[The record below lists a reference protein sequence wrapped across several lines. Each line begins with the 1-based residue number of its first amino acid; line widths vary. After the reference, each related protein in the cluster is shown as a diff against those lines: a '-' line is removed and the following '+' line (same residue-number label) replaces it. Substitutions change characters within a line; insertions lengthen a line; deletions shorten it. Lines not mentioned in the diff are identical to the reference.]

1 MRIVASRLATAGL
14 AMAALAVGSA
24 SADAAATEMSPLA
37 TAAPQDDESADEVAE
52 EAAPVHVLVKASR
65 LIVRPGEEL
74 ENTSVLITDGRIVSI
89 GAELEAPEGATLV
102 EGAVVCAG
110 FIDPW
115 SALGMEEAS
124 RVDRGASAA
133 TQASDGWNPYADEH
147 LREEALRAGVTAIH
161 LQGGSTAALGGLG
174 ALVRIGPELGDDAL
188 VLNDACLSATVGLSA
203 DGGFWGG
210 VRAVDPFDRMQQI
223 DRIAQNLGS
232 GQSYAESWAKYESE
246 IVEWEKAI
254 AEKEEELEKDFKKA
268 KKDREKDIEKAEEKG
283 KEYKPKRYK
292 EDRKPRR
299 PKVDPD
305 KAVLARVASG
315 EIPLVVEAHRV
326 SEIRGLLDAIEPYKR
341 VRLVIAGGTE
351 AKNQAERLAERG
363 VTVIVWPA
371 LRGSSSANDEYEGHD
386 LSLAGELAE
395 AGVKVLI
402 GSGGRDASA
411 TRDLPLLAASCVGH
425 GLDRDAAFGALTID
439 AARTLDVADRLG
451 SVELGK
457 DGELIVLT
465 GDPLATATRVQY
477 VISAGR
483 VVVTPED

>member
-14 AMAALAVGSA
+14 AMAALAVGSTSA
-24 SADAAATEMSPLA
+24 SAAATEMSPPA
-37 TAAPQDDESADEVAE
+37 TAAPQDDASADEVAE
-52 EAAPVHVLVKASR
+52 ESAPVHVLVKASR

-74 ENTSVLITDGRIVSI
+74 ENTSVLITDGRIISI
-89 GAELEAPEGATLV
+89 GAELEAPEGATVV

-124 RVDRGASAA
+124 RVDRGAGPA
-133 TQASDGWNPYADEH
+133 TKASDGWSPYADEH
-147 LREEALRAGVTAIH
+147 LREEALRAGVTTIH

-174 ALVRIGPELGDDAL
+174 ALVRIGPSLGDEAL
-188 VLNDACLSATVGLSA
+188 VLSDVCLSATVGLSA

-232 GQSYAESWAKYESE
+232 GQSYSESWAKYESE

-283 KEYKPKRYK
+283 KEYKEKRYK

-299 PKVDPD
+299 PKVDRD
-305 KAVLARVASG
+305 KAVLARVANG
-315 EIPLVVEAHRV
+315 EIPLVVEAHRA
-326 SEIRGLLDAIEPYKR
+326 SEIRGLLDAIEAFKR

-351 AKNQAERLAERG
+351 AKSQAERLAERG

-371 LRGSSSANDEYEGHD
+371 LLGSSRYDEYETHD

-402 GSGGRDASA
+402 GSGGREAAA
-411 TRDLPLLAASCVGH
+411 TRDLPLLAASLVGH
-425 GLDRDAAFGALTID
+425 GLDRDVAFGALTID
-439 AARTLDVADRLG
+439 AARALDVADRLG

-465 GDPLATATRVQY
+465 GDPLASATRVQY

>member
-1 MRIVASRLATAGL
+1 
-14 AMAALAVGSA
+14 
-24 SADAAATEMSPLA
+24 
-37 TAAPQDDESADEVAE
+37 
-52 EAAPVHVLVKASR
+52 
-65 LIVRPGEEL
+65 
-74 ENTSVLITDGRIVSI
+74 
-89 GAELEAPEGATLV
+89 
-102 EGAVVCAG
+102 
-110 FIDPW
+110 
-115 SALGMEEAS
+115 MEEAS
-124 RVDRGASAA
+124 LVDRSFSAA
-133 TQASDGWNPYADEH
+133 TKAADGWNPFADEH

-174 ALVRIGPELGDDAL
+174 ALVRIGPSLGDDAL
-188 VLNDACLSATVGLSA
+188 VLADACLSATVGLSA
-203 DGGFWGG
+203 DGGFFGG
-210 VRAVDPFDRMQQI
+210 VRAVDPFERMQQI

-232 GQSYAESWAKYESE
+232 GQAYAETWAKYESE

-254 AEKEEELEKDFKKA
+254 AEKEAELEKDFKKA
-268 KKDREKDIEKAEEKG
+268 KKDREKDLEQAEEKD
-283 KEYKPKRYK
+283 KEFKEKRYK

-299 PKVDPD
+299 PKVDAD

-315 EIPLVVEAHRV
+315 EIPLVVEAHRA
-326 SEIRGLLDAIEPYKR
+326 SEIRGLLDALDDYKR

-351 AKNQAERLAERG
+351 ALNQAERLAERH

-371 LRGSSSANDEYEGHD
+371 PLGASKNDEYEGHD

-402 GSGGRDASA
+402 GSGGRLPAA
-411 TRDLPLLAASCVGH
+411 TRDLPLLAAGCVGH

-439 AARTLDVADRLG
+439 AARALDVADRLG

-465 GDPLATATRVQY
+465 GDPLAAATRVQY

>member
-14 AMAALAVGSA
+14 VMAAMSVGGSA
-24 SADAAATEMSPLA
+24 AARATVQDGEAAA
-37 TAAPQDDESADEVAE
+37 EVAPE
-52 EAAPVHVLVKASR
+52 RAAPVHVLVQATR
-65 LIVRPGEEL
+65 LIVRPGEER
-74 ENTSVLITDGRIVSI
+74 ENTSVLITDGRIVAI
-89 GAELEAPEGATLV
+89 GPDLAAPEGATV
-102 EGAVVCAG
+102 VQGEVVCAG

-124 RVDRGASAA
+124 RVDRSFSAA
-133 TQASDGWNPYADEH
+133 TKAADGWNPYADEH
-147 LREEALRAGVTAIH
+147 LREEAVRAGVTTIH
-161 LQGGSTAALGGLG
+161 LQGGSTAQLGGLG
-174 ALVRIGPELGDDAL
+174 ALVRIDPSLGGDAL
-188 VLNDACLSATVGLSA
+188 VLSDACLSATVGLSA

-210 VRAVDPFDRMQQI
+210 VRAVDPFERMQQI
-223 DRIAQNLGS
+223 DRIVQNLGS
-232 GQSYAESWAKYESE
+232 GQSYAESWAKYEKE

-254 AEKEEELEKDFKKA
+254 AEKEAELEKDFKKA

-283 KEYKPKRYK
+283 KEHKENRYK

-299 PKVDPD
+299 PKVDAD

-315 EIPLVVEAHRV
+315 EIPLVVEAHRA
-326 SEIRGLLDAIEPYKR
+326 SEIRGLLDALEAYKR

-351 AKNQAERLAERG
+351 AMNQAERLAERG

-371 LRGSSSANDEYEGHD
+371 LRGSSTNDEYEGHD

-402 GSGGRDASA
+402 GSGGREPAA

-425 GLDRDAAFGALTID
+425 GLDRNAALAALTID
-439 AARTLDVADRLG
+439 AARALDVADRLG

-465 GDPLATATRVQY
+465 GEPLASATRVQY